1 MDRLCM
7 IAIALFLFYNTNKY
21 QSAFSFPTWQQT
33 MESHLVWPNGQ
44 RIVVFLF
51 FGFGTKQNF
60 DKSSH
65 RFLET
70 AC

>member
-1 MDRLCM
+1 M
-7 IAIALFLFYNTNKY
+7 IAIASFLFYNTNKY

-33 MESHLVWPNGQ
+33 MEPHLVQPNGQ
-44 RIVVFLF
+44 GIVVFIF
-51 FGFGTKQNF
+51 FGFGMKQNF